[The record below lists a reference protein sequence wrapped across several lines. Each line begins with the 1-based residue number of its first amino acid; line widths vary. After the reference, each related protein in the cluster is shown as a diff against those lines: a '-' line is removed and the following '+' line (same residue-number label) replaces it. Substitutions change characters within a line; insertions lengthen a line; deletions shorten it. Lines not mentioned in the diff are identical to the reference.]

1 MLAPLIFNTFVK
13 PFFRLIRFDNLL
25 FLIILIGVMEKWV
38 VAPIMNH
45 FLLPEPLLWWHLL
58 LLIVAVVCIA
68 AGGYVINDYFD
79 VKIDRINH
87 PDELVVTR
95 EVTKEQAMHLFYG
108 FTAVGIA
115 SGVALSIVLK
125 STALFTVFVLI
136 PGLLWFYSASYK
148 RQFLLGNLIVS
159 VLAALVPITVG
170 LAGDAAVKLTYGE
183 DSVAAMLFAN
193 VYIYLLFFAA
203 FAFLC
208 ADIDKT
214 DLWVFNS
221 LDSVHINAAHG
232 AELAKHLRAAFHICP
247 KVKKHIAAVK
257 SGNYGGKCRPLN
269 SLYALYNKGC
279 ADDDCAGAACADIG
293 VALSV
298 GKCFKPDGKGA
309 FLIALHNLRRL
320 CANRHNKGCVDKFKS
335 GNSVFLANFAHFRFV
350 ADGNNINAKLL

>member
-1 MLAPLIFNTFVK
+1 MALNKRCAPLIFNTFVK

-95 EVTKEQAMHLFYG
+95 DVTKEQAMHLFYG

-170 LAGDAAVKLTYGE
+170 LAGDAAVKLAYGE
-183 DSVAAMLFAN
+183 DAFGTMLYAN
-193 VYIYLLFFAA
+193 VYIYLLFFSA

-208 ADIDKT
+208 TWIREVIKDIEDQEGDRELECHTWAVKFGT
-214 DLWVFNS
+214 RSAQVFATILIIIAMGALSWVEFS
-221 LDSVHINAAHG
+221 LLPPFSWSSLACRFYLFLMVG
-232 AELAKHLRAAFHICP
+232 FVSELALLWSAQLPQDFKHAQQLMKLIMFIGMLFSFC
-247 KVKKHIAAVK
+247 V
-257 SGNYGGKCRPLN
+257 S
-269 SLYALYNKGC
+269 SLIQEGLY
-279 ADDDCAGAACADIG
+279 
-293 VALSV
+293 
-298 GKCFKPDGKGA
+298 
-309 FLIALHNLRRL
+309 
-320 CANRHNKGCVDKFKS
+320 
-335 GNSVFLANFAHFRFV
+335 
-350 ADGNNINAKLL
+350 